1 MLDELKT
8 DTLEYKT
15 SQNVSGY
22 ERRGMSGALGKAA
35 NGRATIGEVAEL
47 AGVSTGTVS
56 RVLNNRRGVHARTRQ
71 AVLSAIA
78 SLEYRPDQAA
88 RELSFRQTTKVGLS
102 VGLGSRRLIPFFM
115 LFLEYLITE
124 LQADGYRLEEIATRK
139 DGLPERLTD
148 AMILFGAH
156 DDDPRIHYLQKEKI
170 PFVLVGHYEGTRWV
184 MPDDYNGGLEATRHL
199 LRLGHKE
206 ILHVSGIMTNQTFHD
221 RYQGYLDALKEAGLK
236 PKREWLLDGDFTT
249 LAAYRV
255 VRKRYE
261 KGSKASAIFAA
272 SDEMALGVIAALEDV
287 GLNVPLDVSVV
298 GFDDLPEMSEKLTT
312 VRQDI
317 QALAARAVAL
327 LKEGLRGEV
336 MRHELIPVQLMVRGT
351 TARKR
356 G

>member
-1 MLDELKT
+1 
-8 DTLEYKT
+8 
-15 SQNVSGY
+15 
-22 ERRGMSGALGKAA
+22 MSKGLAKPSNA
-35 NGRATIGEVAEL
+35 RATIGEVARL

-56 RVLNNRRGVHARTRQ
+56 RVLNNRNGVHALTRQ
-71 AVLSAIA
+71 VVLNAMQ

-88 RELSFRQTTKVGLS
+88 RELSFRQPTKVGLS
-102 VGLGSRRLIPFFM
+102 IGLGSRRLIPFFM
-115 LFLEYLITE
+115 LFLEHLITK
-124 LQADGYRLEEIATRK
+124 LQTDGYRLEEIPTRK

-148 AMILFGAH
+148 AMVLFGAH
-156 DDDPRIHYLQKEKI
+156 DDDPRIRYLQKESI

-206 ILHVSGIMTNQTFHD
+206 ILHVSGLMTNQTFHD
-221 RYQGYLDALKEAGLK
+221 RYQGYQDALREAGLK
-236 PKREWLLDGDFTT
+236 AKREWLLDGDFTT

-255 VRKRYE
+255 VRRHYE
-261 KGSKASAIFAA
+261 KGSRATAIFAA

-287 GLNVPLDVSVV
+287 GLKVPLDVSVV
-298 GFDDLPEMSEKLTT
+298 GFDDLPEISENLTT

-317 QALAARAVAL
+317 QALAAKTVTL
-327 LKEGLRGEV
+327 LKEGLRGQAV
-336 MRHELIPVQLMVRGT
+336 RHELIPIQLMVRGT

>member
-1 MLDELKT
+1 
-8 DTLEYKT
+8 
-15 SQNVSGY
+15 
-22 ERRGMSGALGKAA
+22 MSNGLAKAA
-35 NGRATIGEVAEL
+35 NGRATIGEVARL

-56 RVLNNRRGVHARTRQ
+56 RVLNNRNGVHAKTRQ
-71 AVLSAIA
+71 AVLHAMQ

-115 LFLEYLITE
+115 LFLEHLITE
-124 LQADGYRLEEIATRK
+124 LQNDGYRLEEIPTRK

-148 AMILFGAH
+148 AMILHGAH
-156 DDDPRIHYLQKEKI
+156 DDDPRVHFLQKQKI
-170 PFVLVGHYEGTRWV
+170 PFVLVGHRDGVRWV

-199 LRLGHKE
+199 LRLGHTE
-206 ILHVSGIMTNQTFHD
+206 LLHVSGLMTNQAFHD
-221 RYQGYLDALKEAGLK
+221 RYRGFQDALKEVGIK

-255 VRKRYE
+255 VRKAYE
-261 KGSKASAIFAA
+261 KGAKATGIFAA
-272 SDEMALGVIAALEDV
+272 SDEMALGTIAALEDA
-287 GLNVPLDVSVV
+287 GFKVPLDVSVV
-298 GFDDLPEMSEKLTT
+298 GFDDLPEISEKLTT

-327 LKEGLRGEV
+327 LKEGLRGEAV
-336 MRHELIPVQLMVRGT
+336 RHELIPIQLMVRGT

>member
-1 MLDELKT
+1 MFER
-8 DTLEYKT
+8 
-15 SQNVSGY
+15 QRNV
-22 ERRGMSGALGKAA
+22 MSNGLAKAA
-35 NGRATIGEVAEL
+35 NGRATIDEVARL

-56 RVLNNRRGVHARTRQ
+56 RVLNNRNGVHARTRQ
-71 AVLSAIA
+71 LVLTAMQ

-115 LFLEYLITE
+115 LFLEHLITE
-124 LQADGYRLEEIATRK
+124 LQNDGYRLEEIPTRK

-148 AMILFGAH
+148 AMILHGAH
-156 DDDPRIHYLQKEKI
+156 DDDPRIHYLQKQKI
-170 PFVLVGHYEGTRWV
+170 PFVLVGHSEGVRWV

-199 LRLGHKE
+199 LRLDHTE
-206 ILHVSGIMTNQTFHD
+206 LLHVSGLMTNQAFHD
-221 RYQGYLDALKEAGLK
+221 RYRGFQDALKEAGIK

-255 VRKRYE
+255 VRKAYE
-261 KGSKASAIFAA
+261 KGARATGIFAA
-272 SDEMALGVIAALEDV
+272 SDEMALGTIAALEDV
-287 GLNVPLDVSVV
+287 GLKVPLDVSVV
-298 GFDDLPEMSEKLTT
+298 GFDDLPELGEKLTT

-327 LKEGLRGEV
+327 LKEGLRGESV
-336 MRHELIPVQLMVRGT
+336 RHELIPIQLMVRGT

>member
-1 MLDELKT
+1 VLIK
-8 DTLEYKT
+8 
-15 SQNVSGY
+15 SQCKRLQKSKSLTIEEQGVSD
-22 ERRGMSGALGKAA
+22 SLAKSS
-35 NGRATIGEVAEL
+35 NGRATIDQVAEL

-56 RVLNNRRGVHARTRQ
+56 RVLNNRRGVHVKTRQ

-102 VGLGSRRLIPFFM
+102 IGLGSRRLIPFFM
-115 LFLEYLITE
+115 LFLEHLITE
-124 LQADGYRLEEIATRK
+124 LQNDGYRLEEIPTRS

-156 DDDPRIHYLQKEKI
+156 DDDPRIRYLQQKKI
-170 PFVLVGHYEGTRWV
+170 PFVLIGHYDGTRWV
-184 MPDDYNGGLEATRHL
+184 MPDDYSGGLEATRHL
-199 LRLGHKE
+199 LRLGHTE
-206 ILHVSGIMTNQTFHD
+206 ILHVSGLMNNQTFHD
-221 RYQGYLDALKEAGLK
+221 RYRGYQDALKEEGIK

-249 LAAYRV
+249 LSAYRV
-255 VRKRYE
+255 VRKLYE
-261 KGSKASAIFAA
+261 QTPKATAIFAA

-287 GLNVPLDVSVV
+287 GLKVPLDVSVV
-298 GFDDLPEMSEKLTT
+298 GFDDLPEISEKLTT

-317 QALAARAVAL
+317 PALAARAVAL
-327 LKEGLRGEV
+327 LKEGLRGEAV
-336 MRHELIPVQLMVRGT
+336 RHEKIPIQLMVRGT

>member
-1 MLDELKT
+1 MA
-8 DTLEYKT
+8 
-15 SQNVSGY
+15 
-22 ERRGMSGALGKAA
+22 GALDKAV
-35 NGRATIGEVAEL
+35 NGRATIGKVAEV

-56 RVLNNRRGVHARTRQ
+56 RVLNNRNGVHARTRQ
-71 AVLSAIA
+71 AVLNAIA

-102 VGLGSRRLIPFFM
+102 IGLGSRRLIPFFM
-115 LFLEYLITE
+115 LFLEHLITE
-124 LQADGYRLEEIATRK
+124 LQIDGYRLEEILTRP

-156 DDDPRIHYLQKEKI
+156 DDDPRIRYLQQEKI
-170 PFVLVGHYEGTRWV
+170 PFVLIGHCEGTRWV

-199 LRLGHKE
+199 IRLGHKE

-221 RYQGYLDALKEAGLK
+221 RYQGYQDALNEAGIK
-236 PKREWLLDGDFTT
+236 PKREGLLDGDFTT
-249 LAAYRV
+249 LCAYRV
-255 VRKRYE
+255 VRKTFE
-261 KGSKASAIFAA
+261 QNPKATAVFAA

-287 GLNVPLDVSVV
+287 GLKVPLDVSVV
-298 GFDDLPEMSEKLTT
+298 GFDDLPEIADNLTT

-327 LKEGLRGEV
+327 LKEGLRGESV
-336 MRHELIPVQLMVRGT
+336 RHELIPIQLMVRGT